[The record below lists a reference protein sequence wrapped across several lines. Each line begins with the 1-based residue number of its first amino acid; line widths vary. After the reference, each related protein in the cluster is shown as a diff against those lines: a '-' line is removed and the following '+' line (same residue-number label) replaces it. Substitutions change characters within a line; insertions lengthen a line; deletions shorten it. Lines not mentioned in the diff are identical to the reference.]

1 MFKDIDLKGHTV
13 IVRVDFNVPFDENMK
28 VSDDTRIK
36 GAIPTIKEL
45 IDRKA
50 KVILMSHLGRPLKDL
65 NEDGSVKKKYSL
77 VHVVDALKNN
87 LGMEVTFIE
96 TPVTNPSISKEIS
109 ESSIKNVI
117 LLENTRYYKGE
128 EKGDE
133 E

>member
-96 TPVTNPSISKEIS
+96 TPVTNPSISIS
-109 ESSIKNVI
+109 NSVSK
-117 LLENTRYYKGE
+117 
-128 EKGDE
+128 
-133 E
+133 